1 MDISQGQDRTPLW
14 ILNRLCWLVPL
25 SCDCATDHLL
35 QLIFKGQHGIVQ
47 EKAGEGTDYG
57 KPVNYHSVF
66 ICSFYSARNGV
77 WVGLAS
83 WVLLGWVWNY
93 SHLGRLGM

>member
-1 MDISQGQDRTPLW
+1 M
-14 ILNRLCWLVPL
+14 LVGAVVL
-25 SCDCATDHLL
+25 AIALTDHLL

-66 ICSFYSARNGV
+66 ICSLYSARNGC
-77 WVGLAS
+77 
-83 WVLLGWVWNY
+83 
-93 SHLGRLGM
+93 LGRSRAHGCCLGGYGIIHI